1 MRILA
6 IDTTGPAASAAV
18 YCDGQVHQTYLEDG
32 HTHSQKIQALIEQAM
47 QEAGL
52 SPNML
57 TGIAV
62 QTAREALREFAL
74 ASPWQRRW
82 RKLCRCPCLAS
93 VRYRC

>member
-18 YCDGQVHQTYLEDG
+18 YCNGQVHQAYLEDG

-52 SPNML
+52 LPNML

-62 QTAREALREFAL
+62 TNGPGSFTEFASV
-74 ASPWQRRW
+74 SPWQRRW
-82 RKLCRCPCLAS
+82 RKLCRCLCLVS

>member
-62 QTAREALREFAL
+62 TNGPGSFTGIRIGVSMAKAMAQALSL
-74 ASPWQRRW
+74 P
-82 RKLCRCPCLAS
+82 
-93 VRYRC
+93 